1 MKADD
6 LDLTSVDG
14 EDTAKATTKRRR
26 DLYDAAAELQEER
39 GGAAVGGSVEASYEL
54 YTNAKTHHSSCSK
67 SNSKSSM

>member
-6 LDLTSVDG
+6 LDLTNV

-39 GGAAVGGSVEASYEL
+39 GGAAVGGSVEAS
-54 YTNAKTHHSSCSK
+54 
-67 SNSKSSM
+67 

>member
-6 LDLTSVDG
+6 LDLTNV

-39 GGAAVGGSVEASYEL
+39 GGAAVGGSVEASYKL
-54 YTNAKTHHSSCSK
+54 YTNASSRNTPLQQK
-67 SNSKSSM
+67 QQQTVM